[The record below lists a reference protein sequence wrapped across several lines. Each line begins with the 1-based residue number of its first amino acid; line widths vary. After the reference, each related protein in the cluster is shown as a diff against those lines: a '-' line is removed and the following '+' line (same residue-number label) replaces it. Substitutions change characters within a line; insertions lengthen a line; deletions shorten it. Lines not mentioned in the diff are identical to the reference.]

1 MDRSGGSLVEV
12 LVVVEELMGF
22 FVVAAVVVVATFLV
36 RVVLVELVAAEGSS
50 ENADSI
56 HDFIFGFLLCL

>member
-12 LVVVEELMGF
+12 LIVVEELLGF
-22 FVVAAVVVVATFLV
+22 FVVAAAVVVVAAFLV

-56 HDFIFGFLLCL
+56 HDFIFGFCV